1 MLCSRIS
8 IIRTSITRI
17 SRLSRLFLWSQF
29 CHECLLDLIKI
40 RNHILFQT
48 TALKSEVKA
57 SLCRFQ
63 KAKVALARVVTNEE
77 HSN

>member
-17 SRLSRLFLWSQF
+17 SRLSRVFLWSKF
-29 CHECLLDLIKI
+29 CHEYLLDVIKI

-63 KAKVALARVVTNEE
+63 KAKVALARVVTNAE